1 MVPTSGLEQF
11 FKSFICYEWRK
22 SRLPWRGPCLPLL
35 RGLTFNHPL
44 HILGLPAGSV
54 SKESACK
61 VGDLGL
67 IPGLGRS
74 PGEGNSNP
82 LQCSYLEN
90 PHGQR
95 SLVGYSPRGHRV
107 RQDSGTDFYFSLSLS
122 SYFELSNYS
131 FSRNCFTLA
140 KKIKTI
146 SISVISEEVRHFS
159 LPQLQH

>member
-1 MVPTSGLEQF
+1 M
-11 FKSFICYEWRK
+11 
-22 SRLPWRGPCLPLL
+22 
-35 RGLTFNHPL
+35 
-44 HILGLPAGSV
+44 
-54 SKESACK
+54 
-61 VGDLGL
+61 GDLGL

-107 RQDSGTDFYFSLSLS
+107 RHDSGTDFYFSLSLS

-140 KKIKTI
+140 KKIKNNQHI
-146 SISVISEEVRHFS
+146 SHFRGSQAFLAASAAALRHREKVQTS
-159 LPQLQH
+159 LRLGASHRLCSKVLDKDFPGSH